1 MHNEDFFAVGNGY
14 ACDGNHP
21 RMPFMPAGRK
31 SGKPLSWVDTSLS
44 LVHRRDDCVR
54 YGMRGYDEW

>member
-21 RMPFMPAGRK
+21 RMPFMPIGRNPE
-31 SGKPLSWVDTSLS
+31 KPLFWVDASLS
-44 LVHRRDDCVR
+44 PVFVETVVS
-54 YGMRGYDEW
+54 GMA